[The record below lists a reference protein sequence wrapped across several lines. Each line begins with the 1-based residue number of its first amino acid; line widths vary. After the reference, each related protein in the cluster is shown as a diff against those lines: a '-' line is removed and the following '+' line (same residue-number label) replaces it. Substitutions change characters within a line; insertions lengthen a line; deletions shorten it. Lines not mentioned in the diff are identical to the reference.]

1 MRRLVPLLLVLL
13 VAGCGQAPAASPG
26 NGDGP
31 KNALGFTAHAGAVQF
46 PADDGWVASN
56 VGLKK
61 LVPVGGCVLGLG
73 NFSNGYREVTA
84 NWTGDA
90 DCTKLKIDPAPGSGG
105 PGPEVV
111 RAGNGWR
118 GGGLPAVGAVPGPDG
133 SVLGVYTK
141 FTRRDADGTLTE
153 LAELR
158 GQRDPRA
165 LARSGGNLVA
175 VGTAFLDGQT
185 TRPVAWVS
193 DDEGKTER
201 TVVMPVVPG
210 IDGANG
216 PWSVAANGAELLVA
230 GYSNPRLQIWAS
242 HDGGGSWTV
251 SELSTPSDQT
261 LVYGILPAG
270 GQWLLYGEVSNGF
283 SQKPFVV
290 TGKPGAWSTVD
301 APGPGGIVAGTLDAH
316 GNPVLAGR
324 TFEPQRPN
332 ENTRSCSSVLVRD
345 GQRWQRGELGCGES
359 PVHAAATLADGRVM
373 LAGNRDLWLRPGS

>member
-1 MRRLVPLLLVLL
+1 MPLLLVLL
-13 VAGCGQAPAASPG
+13 VAGCGQAPAASA
-26 NGDGP
+26 DGP
-31 KNALGFTAHAGAVQF
+31 KSALGFTAHAGAVQF
-46 PADDGWVASN
+46 PADGDWVASN

-73 NFSNGYREVTA
+73 NYSNGYRNVTA

-90 DCTKLKIDPAPGSGG
+90 ACSALKIDPAPGSGG

-111 RAGNGWR
+111 GAGNGWR
-118 GGGLPAVGAVPGPDG
+118 GGGLPAVGAVPAPDG
-133 SVLGVYTK
+133 SVLGVSTK
-141 FTRRDADGTLTE
+141 FTRRDADGTVTE

-158 GQRDPRA
+158 GQRDPGA

-175 VGTAFLDGQT
+175 VGTAFLDAQT

-210 IDGANG
+210 VDGANG
-216 PWSVAANGAELLVA
+216 PWSVAANGAELLAA

-261 LVYGILPAG
+261 LVYGILPVA

-283 SQKPFVV
+283 SQNRS
-290 TGKPGAWSTVD
+290 WSPASRAHGPLWTLRGRVGSWR
-301 APGPGGIVAGTLDAH
+301 ARSTRTATRCWPGGLSNRSGPTKTRGPVRPCWPGTAG
-316 GNPVLAGR
+316 
-324 TFEPQRPN
+324 
-332 ENTRSCSSVLVRD
+332 
-345 GQRWQRGELGCGES
+345 
-359 PVHAAATLADGRVM
+359 
-373 LAGNRDLWLRPGS
+373 AGNAASWGAASPRCTRP